1 MRRYDVVLFDAG
13 ETLLRPEPSFP
24 ELIVRLLRSRGVEIE
39 HDEPEWIERALGTVF
54 RAMDDL
60 VVNREQFS
68 TSFERSRAFW
78 TAIYSRLLRELD
90 VDDPGGAHALFLYE
104 EFTKPEHYAL
114 FPDALPALRELVADG
129 YALGIVSNFEEW
141 LTVLLERLGV
151 LPLMS
156 VVVVSGREGIE
167 KPNPEIFRRALE
179 RIGVTAERAV
189 YVGDNPRIDVEPAV
203 AMGMGAVLVDRRG
216 VHAAFEGTKVRSLE
230 QIPSVLRGG
239 WVEEKP

>member
-24 ELIVRLLRSRGVEIE
+24 ELIVRLLRSRGVDVE

-68 TSFERSRAFW
+68 TSSERSRAFW
-78 TAIYSRLLRELD
+78 TAIYSRLLHELGVTD
-90 VDDPGGAHALFLYE
+90 IDSSHATFLYE
-104 EFTKPEHYAL
+104 EFSNPEHYAL
-114 FPDALPALRELVADG
+114 FPDALPALRELAATG
-129 YALGIVSNFEEW
+129 YTLGIVSNFEAW
-141 LTVLLERLGV
+141 LEVLLDRLGV

-156 VVVVSGREGIE
+156 VVVVSGTEGVE
-167 KPNPEIFRRALE
+167 KPDAEIFRRALARIDASPE
-179 RIGVTAERAV
+179 RTV
-189 YVGDNPRIDVEPAV
+189 YVGDNPRIDVRPAL

-216 VHAAFEGTKVRSLE
+216 VHPEFRDAAVVRSLE
-230 QIPSVLRGG
+230 QVPAVI
-239 WVEEKP
+239 K

>member
-24 ELIVRLLRSRGVEIE
+24 ELIVKLLRGRGIEVE
-39 HDEPEWIERALGTVF
+39 HDAPEWIERALGTVF

-68 TSFERSRAFW
+68 TSLERSRAFW
-78 TAIYSRLLRELD
+78 TEIYARLLRELG
-90 VDDPGGAHALFLYE
+90 VADDDGTHATFLYD

-114 FPDALPALRELVADG
+114 FPDALPALQELAADG
-129 YALGIVSNFEEW
+129 YTLGIVSNFEEW
-141 LTVLLERLGV
+141 LTVLLERLDV

-167 KPNPEIFRRALE
+167 KPDPEIFRRALE
-179 RIGVTAERAV
+179 RVGVTADRAV
-189 YVGDNPRIDVEPAV
+189 YVGDNPRIDCEPAV
-203 AMGMGAVLVDRRG
+203 SLGMGTVLVDRRG
-216 VHAAFEGTKVRSLE
+216 VHDGFDGTKVRSLDE
-230 QIPSVLRGG
+230 VPAVIR
-239 WVEEKP
+239 